1 MSQYAY
7 SLNGENWTGTFA
19 NRDAALAAAIQKCSG
34 AADPPG
40 TVFVAEIAAGET
52 LADHLGRAVIQEVK
66 GRAVGR
72 GIEGASRYLRE
83 VSRGQLDDLDN
94 QLEKVVMGW
103 LQKNRFVPDSTKVE
117 GISEHSVPMPHLALQ
132 R

>member
-34 AADPPG
+34 ASDPPG
-40 TVFVAEIAAGET
+40 TVFVAEIADGET
-52 LADHLGRAVIQEVK
+52 LADRLGRVLIQELK
-66 GRAVGR
+66 GRAVAR
-72 GIEGASRYLRE
+72 GIDGANRFLRE
-83 VSRGQLDDLDN
+83 VSRNQLEELDG
-94 QLEKVVMGW
+94 QLEKVVIGW
-103 LQKNRFVPDSTKVE
+103 LQKNRFVPESMKVE
-117 GISEHSVPMPHLALQ
+117 AISEHSVPMPHLALQ